1 MYPNFATLNLL
12 INPFGRV
19 GYKGCVMKSAE
30 VKLFEGIR
38 SFSSIAILAGIILS
52 VIFSQLL
59 GESSTHW
66 QVVIA
71 IAALAIGIP
80 HGALDHLVTLPKSRP
95 LVMAGFILIYVL
107 VAIVAVIAILN
118 FNVIGFIFVL
128 VMSTV
133 HFGIG
138 DAAFISEL
146 DRRRSAVS
154 RLPRALYAISA
165 GSIPVL
171 IPLVN
176 SASTDALAQ
185 VNPSLID
192 WHQGYDQ
199 EILLAV
205 ITIACLSIARM
216 VAGKRY
222 REAVDIG
229 LLLGLALLTPPLITF
244 ALYFGCWHAM
254 RHTAR
259 LTLSLETSQNAFA
272 SGDSRGAFLKAVIP
286 GVPALLGTFFI
297 AAILAIR
304 GQEFTDDFFWMALVV
319 VWALTVPHMAVTA
332 KLDRRALT

>member
-1 MYPNFATLNLL
+1 
-12 INPFGRV
+12 
-19 GYKGCVMKSAE
+19 MKSGE

-52 VIFSQLL
+52 LIFSQTL
-59 GESSTHW
+59 GESSMQW
-66 QVVIA
+66 QVAIA

-95 LVMAGFILIYVL
+95 LVMAGFITIYVL
-107 VAIVAVIAILN
+107 VAIVAVIAILK
-118 FNVIGFIFVL
+118 FN
-128 VMSTV
+128 
-133 HFGIG
+133 
-138 DAAFISEL
+138 
-146 DRRRSAVS
+146 
-154 RLPRALYAISA
+154 PRAIYAISA

-185 VNPSLID
+185 VNPALIN

-199 EILLAV
+199 EILTAV
-205 ITIACLSIARM
+205 ITVACVSIARLM
-216 VAGKRY
+216 VRKRY

-229 LLLGLALLTPPLITF
+229 LLLALALLTPPLIAF

-259 LTLSLETSQNAFA
+259 LTLSLETSQRSYAE
-272 SGDSRGAFLKAVIP
+272 GDIRSAFLKAVIP
-286 GVPALLGTFFI
+286 GIPALVGTFFI
-297 AAILAIR
+297 AGVLAIR
-304 GQEFTDDFFWMALVV
+304 GQEFTDDFFWMALIV

-332 KLDRRALT
+332 KLDRSALT

>member
-1 MYPNFATLNLL
+1 
-12 INPFGRV
+12 
-19 GYKGCVMKSAE
+19 MKSGE
-30 VKLFEGIR
+30 VKLFDAIR
-38 SFSSIAILAGIILS
+38 SFSSIAILVGIALS
-52 VIFSQLL
+52 LFFSQIL
-59 GESSTHW
+59 GENSMQW
-66 QVVIA
+66 QVAIA
-71 IAALAIGIP
+71 VAALAIGIP

-95 LVMAGFILIYVL
+95 LVMVGFISIYVL
-107 VAIVAVIAILN
+107 VAVVAVIAILN

-128 VMSTV
+128 VMSAV

-138 DAAFISEL
+138 DAAFVSEL
-146 DRRRSAVS
+146 DRRRPTSI
-154 RLPRALYAISA
+154 RLPRAIYAISA
-165 GSIPVL
+165 GSIPVF

-185 VNPSLID
+185 VNPALID

-199 EILLAV
+199 EILTAV
-205 ITIACLSIARM
+205 ITLACISIARLT
-216 VAGKRY
+216 VRKRY

-229 LLLGLALLTPPLITF
+229 LLLALALLTPPLIAF

-259 LTLSLETSQNAFA
+259 LTLSLETSQRAYADGNLR
-272 SGDSRGAFLKAVIP
+272 SAFLKAVIP
-286 GVPALLGTFFI
+286 GLPALVGTFFI
-297 AAILAIR
+297 AGVLAIR

>member
-1 MYPNFATLNLL
+1 
-12 INPFGRV
+12 
-19 GYKGCVMKSAE
+19 MKSSE
-30 VKLFEGIR
+30 VKLFDAIR
-38 SFSSIAILAGIILS
+38 SFSSIAILAGIALS
-52 VIFSQLL
+52 LLFSQIL
-59 GESSTHW
+59 GESSMQW
-66 QVVIA
+66 QVAIA
-71 IAALAIGIP
+71 VAALAIGIP

-95 LVMAGFILIYVL
+95 LVMAGFISIYVL

-128 VMSTV
+128 VMSAI

-138 DAAFISEL
+138 DAAFVSEL
-146 DRRRSAVS
+146 DRRRSTS
-154 RLPRALYAISA
+154 IRLPRAIYAISA
-165 GSIPVL
+165 GSIPVF

-185 VNPSLID
+185 VNPALID

-199 EILLAV
+199 EILTAV
-205 ITIACLSIARM
+205 ITIACISIARLT
-216 VAGKRY
+216 VRKRY

-229 LLLGLALLTPPLITF
+229 LLLALALLTPPLIAF

-259 LTLSLETSQNAFA
+259 LTLSLETSQRAYADGNVR
-272 SGDSRGAFLKAVIP
+272 SAFLKAVIP
-286 GVPALLGTFFI
+286 GLPALVGTFFI
-297 AAILAIR
+297 AGVLAIR

>member
-1 MYPNFATLNLL
+1 M
-12 INPFGRV
+12 
-19 GYKGCVMKSAE
+19 
-30 VKLFEGIR
+30 
-38 SFSSIAILAGIILS
+38 
-52 VIFSQLL
+52 Q
-59 GESSTHW
+59 W

-95 LVMAGFILIYVL
+95 LVMAGFIAVYVL
-107 VAIVAVIAILN
+107 IAIVAVIAILE
-118 FNVIGFIFVL
+118 FNVVGFIFVL
-128 VMSTV
+128 VMSAV

-146 DRRRSAVS
+146 DRRQPVAV
-154 RLPRALYAISA
+154 RLPRAIYALSS

-199 EILLAV
+199 EILTVV
-205 ITIACLSIARM
+205 ITIACISIARLI
-216 VAGKRY
+216 VRKRI

-229 LLLGLALLTPPLITF
+229 LLLALALLTPPLIAF

-259 LTLSLETSQNAFA
+259 LTLSLESSQRAYE
-272 SGDSRGAFLKAVIP
+272 SGNIRSAFLKAVIP
-286 GVPALLGTFFI
+286 GIPALVGTFFI
-297 AAILAIR
+297 AAILAIG
-304 GQEFTDDFFWMALVV
+304 GQEFSDDFFWMALVV

-332 KLDRRALT
+332 KLDRNALT

>member
-1 MYPNFATLNLL
+1 
-12 INPFGRV
+12 
-19 GYKGCVMKSAE
+19 MKSGE

-38 SFSSIAILAGIILS
+38 NFSSVVILAGIILS
-52 VIFSQLL
+52 LIFSQVL
-59 GESSTHW
+59 GESSMQW

-95 LVMAGFILIYVL
+95 LVMAGFIAVYVL
-107 VAIVAVIAILN
+107 IAIVAVIAILE
-118 FNVIGFIFVL
+118 FNVVGFIFVL
-128 VMSTV
+128 VMSAV

-146 DRRRSAVS
+146 DRRQPVAV
-154 RLPRALYAISA
+154 RLPRAIYAISA

-199 EILLAV
+199 EILTVV
-205 ITIACLSIARM
+205 ITIACISIARLI
-216 VAGKRY
+216 VRKRI

-229 LLLGLALLTPPLITF
+229 LLLALALLTPPLIAF

-259 LTLSLETSQNAFA
+259 LTLSLESSQRAYE
-272 SGDSRGAFLKAVIP
+272 SGNIRSAFLKAVIP
-286 GVPALLGTFFI
+286 GIPALVGTFFI

-304 GQEFTDDFFWMALVV
+304 GQEFNDDFFWMALVV

-332 KLDRRALT
+332 KLDRNALT

>member
-1 MYPNFATLNLL
+1 
-12 INPFGRV
+12 
-19 GYKGCVMKSAE
+19 MKSSE
-30 VKLFEGIR
+30 VKLFDAIR
-38 SFSSIAILAGIILS
+38 SFSSIAILAGIALS
-52 VIFSQLL
+52 LLFSQIL
-59 GESSTHW
+59 GESSMQW
-66 QVVIA
+66 QVAIA
-71 IAALAIGIP
+71 VAALAIGIP

-95 LVMAGFILIYVL
+95 LVMAGFISIYVL

-128 VMSTV
+128 VMSAV

-138 DAAFISEL
+138 DAAFVSEL
-146 DRRRSAVS
+146 DRRRSTS
-154 RLPRALYAISA
+154 IRLPRAIYAISA
-165 GSIPVL
+165 GSIPVF

-185 VNPSLID
+185 VNPALID

-199 EILLAV
+199 EILTAV
-205 ITIACLSIARM
+205 ITIACISIAQLTVR
-216 VAGKRY
+216 KRY

-229 LLLGLALLTPPLITF
+229 LLLALALLTPPLIAF

-259 LTLSLETSQNAFA
+259 LTLSLETSQRAYADGNVR
-272 SGDSRGAFLKAVIP
+272 SAFLKAVIP
-286 GVPALLGTFFI
+286 GLPALVGTFFI
-297 AAILAIR
+297 AGVLAIR

>member
-1 MYPNFATLNLL
+1 
-12 INPFGRV
+12 
-19 GYKGCVMKSAE
+19 MKSDE
-30 VKLFEGIR
+30 VKLFDAIR
-38 SFSSIAILAGIILS
+38 SFSSIAILAGVALS
-52 VIFSQLL
+52 LIFSQIL
-59 GESSTHW
+59 GESSMQW
-66 QVVIA
+66 QVAIA
-71 IAALAIGIP
+71 VAALAIGIP

-95 LVMAGFILIYVL
+95 LVMAGFISIYVM

-128 VMSTV
+128 VMSAV

-138 DAAFISEL
+138 DAAFVSEI
-146 DRRRSAVS
+146 DRRRPTSI
-154 RLPRALYAISA
+154 RLPRAIYAISA
-165 GSIPVL
+165 GSIPVF

-185 VNPSLID
+185 VNPALID

-199 EILLAV
+199 EILTAV
-205 ITIACLSIARM
+205 ITIACISIARLT
-216 VAGKRY
+216 VRKRY

-229 LLLGLALLTPPLITF
+229 LLLALALLTPPLIAF

-259 LTLSLETSQNAFA
+259 LTLSLETSQRAYADGNVR
-272 SGDSRGAFLKAVIP
+272 SAFLKAVIP
-286 GVPALLGTFFI
+286 GLPALVGTFFI
-297 AAILAIR
+297 AGVLAIR

>member
-1 MYPNFATLNLL
+1 
-12 INPFGRV
+12 
-19 GYKGCVMKSAE
+19 

-38 SFSSIAILAGIILS
+38 NFSSVAILAGIILS
-52 VIFSQLL
+52 LIFSQVL
-59 GESSTHW
+59 GESSMQW

-71 IAALAIGIP
+71 ITALAIGIP

-95 LVMAGFILIYVL
+95 LVMAGFIAVYVL
-107 VAIVAVIAILN
+107 IAIVAVIAILE
-118 FNVIGFIFVL
+118 FNVVGFIFVL
-128 VMSTV
+128 VMSAV

-146 DRRRSAVS
+146 DRRQPVAV
-154 RLPRALYAISA
+154 RLPRAIYALSS

-199 EILLAV
+199 EILTVV
-205 ITIACLSIARM
+205 ITIACISIARLI
-216 VAGKRY
+216 VRKRI

-229 LLLGLALLTPPLITF
+229 LLLALALLTPPLIAF

-259 LTLSLETSQNAFA
+259 LTLSLESSQRAYE
-272 SGDSRGAFLKAVIP
+272 SGNIRSAFLKAVIP
-286 GVPALLGTFFI
+286 GIPALVGTFFI
-297 AAILAIR
+297 AAILAIG
-304 GQEFTDDFFWMALVV
+304 GQEFSDDFFWMALVV

-332 KLDRRALT
+332 KLDRNALT

>member
-1 MYPNFATLNLL
+1 
-12 INPFGRV
+12 
-19 GYKGCVMKSAE
+19 MKSDE
-30 VKLFEGIR
+30 VKLFDAIR
-38 SFSSIAILAGIILS
+38 SFSSIAILAGVALS
-52 VIFSQLL
+52 LIFSQIL
-59 GESSTHW
+59 GESSMQW
-66 QVVIA
+66 QVAIA
-71 IAALAIGIP
+71 VAALAIGIP

-95 LVMAGFILIYVL
+95 LVMAGFISIYVM

-128 VMSTV
+128 VMSAV

-138 DAAFISEL
+138 DAAFVSEI
-146 DRRRSAVS
+146 DRRRPTSI
-154 RLPRALYAISA
+154 RLPRAIYAISA
-165 GSIPVL
+165 GSIPVF

-185 VNPSLID
+185 VNPALID

-199 EILLAV
+199 EILTAV
-205 ITIACLSIARM
+205 ITIACISIARLT
-216 VAGKRY
+216 VRKRY

-229 LLLGLALLTPPLITF
+229 LLLALALLTPPLIAF

-259 LTLSLETSQNAFA
+259 LTLSLETSQRAYADGNLR
-272 SGDSRGAFLKAVIP
+272 SAFLKAVIP
-286 GVPALLGTFFI
+286 GLPALVGTFFI
-297 AAILAIR
+297 AGVLAIR

-332 KLDRRALT
+332 KLDRRALA

>member
-1 MYPNFATLNLL
+1 
-12 INPFGRV
+12 
-19 GYKGCVMKSAE
+19 MKSDE
-30 VKLFEGIR
+30 VKLFDAVR
-38 SFSSIAILAGIILS
+38 SFSSIAILAGVALS
-52 VIFSQLL
+52 LIFSQIL
-59 GESSTHW
+59 GESSMQW
-66 QVVIA
+66 QVAIA
-71 IAALAIGIP
+71 VAALAIGIP

-95 LVMAGFILIYVL
+95 LVMAGFISIYVL
-107 VAIVAVIAILN
+107 VAFVAVIAILN

-128 VMSTV
+128 VMSAV

-138 DAAFISEL
+138 DAAFVSEL
-146 DRRRSAVS
+146 DRRRPTSI
-154 RLPRALYAISA
+154 RLPRVIYAISA
-165 GSIPVL
+165 GSIPVF

-185 VNPSLID
+185 VNPALID

-199 EILLAV
+199 EILTAV
-205 ITIACLSIARM
+205 ITIACISIARLT
-216 VAGKRY
+216 VRKRY

-229 LLLGLALLTPPLITF
+229 LLLALALLTPPLIAF

-259 LTLSLETSQNAFA
+259 LTLSLETSQRAYADGNLR
-272 SGDSRGAFLKAVIP
+272 SAFLKAVIP
-286 GVPALLGTFFI
+286 GLPALVGTFFI
-297 AAILAIR
+297 AGVLAIR